1 MVKLTEKEGIEKYLE
16 RRKKNIKIMGS
27 IDAGA
32 FGNAVDTKEVNRT
45 INRYMSQAE
54 KHLDNVCVGKFP

>member
-1 MVKLTEKEGIEKYLE
+1 MEYLNKKYVKKKGID
-16 RRKKNIKIMGS
+16 MGS
-27 IDAGA
+27 I
-32 FGNAVDTKEVNRT
+32 NAIKAKTAWDTKEVNRT